1 LNPFVPRQEPEL
13 KKQVLIVDDALFMR
27 SMLCDIF
34 GEAGWNVVSEAE
46 NGEAAIEEYR
56 IHQPDLVTMDIV
68 MPEMGGIDALKKI
81 LAEFPQ
87 AKIVV
92 CSALGQK
99 NLILDAINAGAKDF
113 IVKPFQGRQVLEVV
127 ERVVNEL

>member
-1 LNPFVPRQEPEL
+1 VSRQEPEL
-13 KKQVLIVDDALFMR
+13 KKRVLIVDDALFMR

-34 GEAGWNVVSEAE
+34 SEAGWNVVSEAD
-46 NGEAAIEEYR
+46 NGEAAIDEYR

-81 LAEFPQ
+81 LLEFPQ

-113 IVKPFQGRQVLEVV
+113 IVKPFQSHQVLEVV
-127 ERVVNEL
+127 GRVVNEL